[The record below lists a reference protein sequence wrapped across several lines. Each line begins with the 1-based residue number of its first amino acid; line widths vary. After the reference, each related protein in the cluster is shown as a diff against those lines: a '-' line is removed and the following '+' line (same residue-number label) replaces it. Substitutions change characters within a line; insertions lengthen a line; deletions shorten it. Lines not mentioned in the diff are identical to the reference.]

1 MPNNW
6 ATASNYFKKHID
18 VCNTTMDLTFFK
30 QQGVT
35 GMSLRVFEISQLL
48 NTRSSTQSSASV
60 VTINRVFVFCFL
72 YVTLSLSFQYTKFNS
87 LQLPGN
93 IMNGTKLIPWCCKS
107 MRLRKIICTVVLISK
122 TLKKK
127 LNVNC
132 DKWTN
137 VGESMW
143 KGSLRLNDVCHCLR
157 FTNPDF

>member
-1 MPNNW
+1 MSSIIQCLI
-6 ATASNYFKKHID
+6 TERQHQITLKHID

-60 VTINRVFVFCFL
+60 VTINRVFVFICNLF
-72 YVTLSLSFQYTKFNS
+72 SLSFQYTKFNS

-137 VGESMW
+137 VGESM
-143 KGSLRLNDVCHCLR
+143 
-157 FTNPDF
+157 

>member
-60 VTINRVFVFCFL
+60 VTINRVFVFICNPF
-72 YVTLSLSFQYTKFNS
+72 SLSFQYTKFNS